1 MTGRLEELLERI
13 ASGVEKLANDPEI
26 EIDSGPAL
34 CPACGKLNPIVDMPS
49 SEGGRGPLAE
59 IAIEAQCTHCG
70 HNLYAVVESYS
81 MHQHREQAVAE
92 IKERAASYNH
102 E

>member
-1 MTGRLEELLERI
+1 MPGRLEELLERI
-13 ASGVEKLANDPEI
+13 AEGVEKLASDPEI
-26 EIDSGPAL
+26 EIESGPAL
-34 CPACGKLNPIVDMPS
+34 CPTCGRLNPTVDMPG

-70 HNLYAVVESYS
+70 HSMFAVIESYS
-81 MHQHREQAVAE
+81 MHKSREQAVQE
-92 IKERAASYNH
+92 IKERAASYDH